1 MDRFAFNAQMGVAP
15 GGWATGG
22 RAVFGADIN
31 AAGEADPAIA
41 DHDFAV
47 SAKIDVVGPQP
58 AQAERIEPGG
68 LAARITHRLQKA
80 ITDPVRADSVQQQP
94 HLDAGPSLFDQYITQ
109 PDSNGIWLPEIVFE
123 MNVVASGSDGRFQR

>member
-15 GGWATGG
+15 GGWAAGNS
-22 RAVFGADIN
+22 RCVRIADIN

-47 SAKIDVVGPQP
+47 SAKIDVVGPQS

-68 LAARITHRLQKA
+68 HRRPHHAQVAETRLLIRSEPIASSNSRTWTPARAFSTNTITQPEFQRHLAAR
-80 ITDPVRADSVQQQP
+80 
-94 HLDAGPSLFDQYITQ
+94 
-109 PDSNGIWLPEIVFE
+109 E
-123 MNVVASGSDGRFQR
+123 